1 MINLPEE
8 SIPAPKMEKLVF
20 QAKLSGTLENL
31 QETVKSLPAYEI
43 DLEGGVLTL
52 ARVESR
58 NIHKI
63 PYLFHLIELKSE
75 EVSVSYSIPS
85 NTGEILRRAS
95 ILRDFSSLMSLIS
108 EHYAVDQGKLM
119 QYIASTLDTT
129 IKGLSQ
135 PYSTLFNQY
144 NTMVVDYRAVKRLN
158 VELSASNRNL
168 IVQTSQLSEENKK
181 MSEELNKLKKH
192 SDESLMVM
200 VQDWI
205 DVHNNSI
212 DISQFAKTYDI
223 SVPRAE
229 EILDKMVSLGYLE
242 MKG

>member
-1 MINLPEE
+1 MYV
-8 SIPAPKMEKLVF
+8 PALNPC
-20 QAKLSGTLENL
+20 QRQHAA
-31 QETVKSLPAYEI
+31 VKIY
-43 DLEGGVLTL
+43 
-52 ARVESR
+52 
-58 NIHKI
+58 
-63 PYLFHLIELKSE
+63 LIEIKSE

-85 NTGEILRRAS
+85 TTGEILRRAS
-95 ILRDFSSLMSLIS
+95 ILKDFSSLMSLIS
-108 EHYAVDQGKLM
+108 EHYVVDQGKLM

-144 NTMVVDYRAVKRLN
+144 NTVMVDYRAVKRLN

-181 MSEELNKLKKH
+181 MSEELDKLKKH

-212 DISQFAKTYDI
+212 DVSQFAKTYDI